1 MAVGAAVARVVR
13 VRRTVARRKHL
24 AGVVVVVNEVVPAQ
38 EPSGERGVASVNAH
52 VEHGHDLART
62 LRDGVRLAEMN
73 LRRGPL
79 RHELRRAADLP
90 RVPHL
95 PGVADLPRVAAPFGR
110 PFGEVRLGELHAR
123 RRVRLEVCGLQ
134 LRVLAVRDS
143 QMVDRARAELLD
155 ELKVVLLRDCL
166 KVCRVEE
173 LDVNFVRDVRVCAVG
188 AGA

>member
-1 MAVGAAVARVVR
+1 MY
-13 VRRTVARRKHL
+13 
-24 AGVVVVVNEVVPAQ
+24 
-38 EPSGERGVASVNAH
+38 
-52 VEHGHDLART
+52 
-62 LRDGVRLAEMN
+62 
-73 LRRGPL
+73 LRRCPL

-90 RVPHL
+90 RVSNL
-95 PGVADLPRVAAPFGR
+95 PGVSDLPGVAAPFGR

-155 ELKVVLLRDCL
+155 ELEAVLLLDGL
-166 KVCRVEE
+166 KVCRAEE
-173 LDVNFVRDVRVCAVG
+173 LDVDFVRDVIVGAVG